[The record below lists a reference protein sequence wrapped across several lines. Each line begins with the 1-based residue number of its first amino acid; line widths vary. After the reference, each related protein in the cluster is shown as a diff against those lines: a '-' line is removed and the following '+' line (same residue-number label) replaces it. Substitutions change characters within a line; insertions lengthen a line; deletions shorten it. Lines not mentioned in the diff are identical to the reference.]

1 MLLAET
7 QRLRLRPFTLFDA
20 QFMLALLNDAGW
32 LRYIG
37 DRGVRTVEQAELYL
51 QNGAIANYQTL
62 GFGFYCVELRET
74 GAPIGM
80 CGLTQRDYL
89 PDPDLGFAFLSD
101 FVGQGYA
108 KEAALAVMAY
118 AQSELDLK
126 HILATTRPDNF
137 ASAKVLEAL
146 GMRFRDLMMHP
157 DGDRQLKLYEINL

>member
-1 MLLAET
+1 MLFIET
-7 QRLRLRPFTLFDA
+7 ARLRLRPFTVLDA
-20 QFMLALLNDAGW
+20 QFMLLLLNDAGW

-37 DRGVRTVEQAELYL
+37 DRGVRTVEQAQRYL

-80 CGLTQRDYL
+80 CGLTQREYL
-89 PDPDLGFAFLSD
+89 PYPDLGFAFLAD

-108 KEAALAVMAY
+108 KEAALAVVQY

-126 HILATTRPDNF
+126 HLLATTRLDNL
-137 ASAKVLEAL
+137 ASTKVLEAI
-146 GMRFRDLMMHP
+146 GMRFRELIMHP
-157 DGDRQLKLYEINL
+157 DGDRQLKLYEAHW